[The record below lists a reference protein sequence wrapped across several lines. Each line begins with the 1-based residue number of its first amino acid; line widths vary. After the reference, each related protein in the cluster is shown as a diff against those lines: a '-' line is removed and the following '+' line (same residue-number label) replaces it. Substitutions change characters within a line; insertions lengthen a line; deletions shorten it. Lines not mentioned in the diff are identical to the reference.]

1 MTSYNLIYEI
11 CVFVGVN
18 DLKKKLSIFLIFFA
32 VFFTSCNNKLEN
44 PQNKEVETTKMEVKK
59 DIDLNIM
66 TTNKLTY
73 NMVKNIV
80 KNRHNVEYMFNSRD
94 NELNFQ
100 FTDDSLN
107 NISKK
112 DLFIYL
118 GADFEPWV
126 NSFIDNLNKSNVGVI
141 NVSRGVKLISY
152 NKIVKY
158 KENVLKDNPYYL
170 LNVDNYKIALMNIKN
185 AVQDKDPKNRDI
197 YEKNF
202 SETLKNIENQQKDLK
217 SVRDSLS
224 DYTFIVMEDELSY
237 FVKYNDFKVIDVSKE
252 QSSVD
257 ANKKANIE
265 AKLKDSKNLILL
277 YNDSSLTKSYE
288 DLIKKYNINAAAVKL
303 YNGEDKYED
312 VLTYNIESLKSLSQS
327 IKK

>member
-1 MTSYNLIYEI
+1 M
-11 CVFVGVN
+11 N
-18 DLKKKLSIFLIFFA
+18 DLKKKLSIFLVFFAIFFI
-32 VFFTSCNNKLEN
+32 SCNNKLEN
-44 PQNKEVETTKMEVKK
+44 SQNKEAEITKMEVKK

-66 TTNKLTY
+66 TTNRLAHD
-73 NMVKNIV
+73 MVKNIV
-80 KNRHNVEYMFNSRD
+80 KDRHNVEYMFNSRS

-107 NISKK
+107 NVSKK

-118 GADFEPWV
+118 GADFEPWI

-141 NVSRGVKLISY
+141 NTSRGVKLISY
-152 NKIVKY
+152 NKVVKY
-158 KENVLKDNPYYL
+158 KESILKDNPYYL

-217 SVRDSLS
+217 SIRDSLS
-224 DYTFIVMEDELSY
+224 DYTFVVMEDELSY

-252 QSSVD
+252 QSSLD
-257 ANKKANIE
+257 ASTKANIE
-265 AKLKDSKNLILL
+265 AKIKDNKNLILL
-277 YNDSSLTKSYE
+277 YNDSSLIKSYE
-288 DLIKKYNINAAAVKL
+288 DLIKKYNIKVAAVKL
-303 YNGEDKYED
+303 YNGEDKYEE
-312 VLTYNIESLKSLSQS
+312 VLKYNIESLRNLSQS

>member
-1 MTSYNLIYEI
+1 
-11 CVFVGVN
+11 
-18 DLKKKLSIFLIFFA
+18 
-32 VFFTSCNNKLEN
+32 
-44 PQNKEVETTKMEVKK
+44 MEVKK
-59 DIDLNIM
+59 DIDLSIM
-66 TTNKLTY
+66 TTNKLVY
-73 NMVKNIV
+73 DMVKNIV

-118 GADFEPWV
+118 GADFEPWA
-126 NSFIDNLNKSNVGVI
+126 NSFINNLNKSNVGVI
-141 NVSRGVKLISY
+141 NVSRGVNLISY

-170 LNVDNYKIALMNIKN
+170 LNLDNYKIALMNIKN
-185 AVQDKDPKNRDI
+185 AVQDKDPKNRSI

-202 SETLKNIENQQKDLK
+202 AETLKNIENQQKDLK
-217 SVRDSLS
+217 SIRDSLS

-257 ANKKANIE
+257 VNKKANIE

-277 YNDSSLTKSYE
+277 YNDGSLTKSYE
-288 DLIKKYNINAAAVKL
+288 DLIKKYNINVAAIKL

-312 VLTYNIESLKSLSQS
+312 VLTYNIESLKSLIQN

>member
-1 MTSYNLIYEI
+1 MKN
-11 CVFVGVN
+11 
-18 DLKKKLSIFLIFFA
+18 KLSIFLILFA
-32 VFFTSCNNKLEN
+32 VFFISCNSKLEN

-59 DIDLNIM
+59 DIDLSIM
-66 TTNKLTY
+66 TTNKLVY
-73 NMVKNIV
+73 DMVKNIV

-118 GADFEPWV
+118 GADFEPWA
-126 NSFIDNLNKSNVGVI
+126 NSFINNLNKSNVGVI
-141 NVSRGVKLISY
+141 NVSRGVNLISY

-170 LNVDNYKIALMNIKN
+170 LNLDNYKIALMNIKN
-185 AVQDKDPKNRDI
+185 AVQDKDPKNRSI

-202 SETLKNIENQQKDLK
+202 AETLKNIENQQKDLK
-217 SVRDSLS
+217 SIRDSLS

-257 ANKKANIE
+257 VNKKANIE

-277 YNDSSLTKSYE
+277 YNDGSLTKSYE
-288 DLIKKYNINAAAVKL
+288 DLIKKYNINVAAIKL

-312 VLTYNIESLKSLSQS
+312 VLTYNIESLKSLIQN